1 MSDVHFER
9 GSAPHAKRQKEGIW
23 KPSVNSSAKK
33 PPKSEIQASS
43 DTSQAS
49 GILDDVTFVRLPEV
63 KAITGL
69 SKTSIYEL
77 IRANSF
83 PPPVRIGSRSVAWI
97 RVEIRDWAL
106 DRVRESRVVA

>member
-1 MSDVHFER
+1 MPDVHFER
-9 GSAPHAKRQKEGIW
+9 GSAPTINRQKDGPW
-23 KPSVNSSAKK
+23 KPSVNSGDKK
-33 PPKSEIQASS
+33 PPKREMRASS
-43 DTSQAS
+43 DTSQTS
-49 GILDDVTFVRLPEV
+49 GVLDDVTFVRLPEV

-97 RVEIRDWAL
+97 KLEIREWAL
-106 DRVRESRVVA
+106 DRVRQSRIVA

>member
-1 MSDVHFER
+1 MPDVHFER
-9 GSAPHAKRQKEGIW
+9 GSAPHVNRQKNSRW
-23 KPSVNSSAKK
+23 KPSVSSGDKK
-33 PPKSEIQASS
+33 PPKREIPASS

-49 GILDDVTFVRLPEV
+49 GALDDVTFVRLPEV

-83 PPPVRIGSRSVAWI
+83 PPPVRVGARSVAWI
-97 RVEIRDWAL
+97 KLEIREWAVE
-106 DRVRESRVVA
+106 RIKASRSVA

>member
-1 MSDVHFER
+1 MPDLHFKR
-9 GSAPHAKRQKEGIW
+9 DSAPDVNRQKNGRW
-23 KPSVNSSAKK
+23 KHSVNSGDQK
-33 PPKSEIQASS
+33 PPMREIRASS

-49 GILDDVTFVRLPEV
+49 RILEDVTFVRLPEV

-97 RVEIRDWAL
+97 KVEIREWAL
-106 DRVRESRVVA
+106 DRVRESRFVA

>member
-1 MSDVHFER
+1 MPDVHFER
-9 GSAPHAKRQKEGIW
+9 GSTPHINRRKDGHW
-23 KPSVNSSAKK
+23 KPSVNSGNKK
-33 PPKSEIQASS
+33 PPKGETRASS
-43 DTSQAS
+43 DISEAS
-49 GILDDVTFVRLPEV
+49 GVLDDVTFVRLPEV

-83 PPPVRIGSRSVAWI
+83 PPPVRIGPRSVAWI
-97 RVEIRDWAL
+97 KVEIKEWAL

>member
-1 MSDVHFER
+1 MPNVHFER
-9 GSAPHAKRQKEGIW
+9 DYAPHVNHQKNSRW
-23 KPSVNSSAKK
+23 KPSVSGADKK
-33 PPKSEIQASS
+33 PPKREIPVSS

-49 GILDDVTFVRLPEV
+49 GALDDVTFVRLPEV

-77 IRANSF
+77 IRAKSF

-97 RVEIRDWAL
+97 KVEIREWAL

>member
-1 MSDVHFER
+1 MPDVHFER
-9 GSAPHAKRQKEGIW
+9 GSAPHINRQKNSRW
-23 KPSVNSSAKK
+23 KPSVNSGDKK
-33 PPKSEIQASS
+33 PPKREIRASS
-43 DTSQAS
+43 DTTQAS

>member
-1 MSDVHFER
+1 MSGAPFER
-9 GSAPHAKRQKEGIW
+9 SSVTHSNRQSSGRW
-23 KPSVNSSAKK
+23 MPSVNSADKK
-33 PPKSEIQASS
+33 PPKREIRASF
-43 DTSQAS
+43 DASQAS
-49 GILDDVTFVRLPEV
+49 AALDDVTFVRLPEV

-97 RVEIRDWAL
+97 KVEIKEWAL
-106 DRVRESRVVA
+106 DRVRKSRVVA